1 MTDRKIFSNRL
12 LLAMAFAGVI
22 QYGCQTQTPTAG
34 TPAETSA
41 PTTTAQT
48 TAPATPATTATE
60 DLAWVYEGV
69 EFDMPRVKET
79 SFPDYS
85 VNISDFGAVGDGL
98 TKNTEAFA
106 KAIADVSGK
115 GGGRVVVPRG
125 IWLTGPII
133 MKSNVNLHVEQG
145 ALVKFSDDFSD
156 YELVETSFE
165 GLDTWRNISPIY
177 AQEVEN
183 IAFTGKGVF
192 DGSGDSWRFVK
203 KGKMTASQWKSLIKS
218 GGVLNEKEDTWF
230 PTEQAKL
237 GHERTLSF
245 NVPPYKTKEEF
256 EQVKDFLRPVLVSIV
271 KSKRVLLDG
280 PTFQNSPAW
289 NLHPLMTEDLIV
301 RNLTVRNP
309 WYAQNGDGIDLESCK
324 NVLIYNNSFD
334 VGDDGICFKS
344 GKDADGRRRGMPTEN
359 VVVKNNVVYHG
370 HGGFV
375 IGSEMSGGVRNVHVS
390 NCTFMGTDVGIRF
403 KSTRGRGGVVENIWI
418 SNINMINIPTE
429 AIRFNMFYQ
438 GNSPVLE
445 QDEKAEDEKR
455 DERLLPVTEETPVFR
470 NIHMKNITATGSNT
484 AAMFQGLPEMNLSNV
499 SLENA
504 VLETKNGITMI
515 DADGVKLT
523 NVQVLAAEG
532 PTLTIYNS
540 KNVAVS
546 GLAYGDTSG
555 EVVRLLGDKT
565 QNVTFEQEDFTNA
578 QQQIT
583 SGQRAGD
590 KIYNLQ

>member
-12 LLAMAFAGVI
+12 LMAMAFAGMF
-22 QYGCQTQTPTAG
+22 QYACQTQKPSPGTTQTPPANTASTS
-34 TPAETSA
+34 TPAVPA
-41 PTTTAQT
+41 
-48 TAPATPATTATE
+48 APATGNTE
-60 DLAWVYEGV
+60 AWVYEGV
-69 EFDMPRVKET
+69 EFNMPRVKET
-79 SFPDYS
+79 SFPDYTVS
-85 VNISDFGAVGDGL
+85 ITDFGAVGDGI
-98 TKNTEAFA
+98 TKNTQAIA
-106 KAIADVSGK
+106 KAIDAVAAA
-115 GGGRVVVPRG
+115 GGGRVLIPSG

-133 MKSNVNLHVEQG
+133 MKSNVNIHTEQG
-145 ALVKFSDDFSD
+145 ALVKFSDDFDD

-177 AQEVEN
+177 AKEVEN

-203 KGKMTASQWKSLIKS
+203 KGKMTSSQWKSLLKS
-218 GGVLNEKEDTWF
+218 GGVLNEKGDTWF
-230 PTEQAKL
+230 PTEEAKL
-237 GHERTLSF
+237 GHERTQNF
-245 NVPPYKTKEEF
+245 NVPPYKTREEF
-256 EQVKDFLRPVLVSIV
+256 EQVKDFLRPVMVSIV

-289 NLHPLMTEDLIV
+289 NLHPLMSEDVIV

-334 VGDDGICFKS
+334 VGDDAICFKS
-344 GKDADGRRRGMPTEN
+344 GKDADGRRRGIPTEN
-359 VVVKNNVVYHG
+359 VIVKNNVVYHG

-390 NCTFMGTDVGIRF
+390 NCTFMGTDVGLRF

-418 SNINMINIPTE
+418 SDIDMINIPTE

-438 GNSPVLE
+438 GNSPILE

-455 DERLLPVTEETPVFR
+455 DERLVPVNEETPIFR
-470 NIHMKNITATGSNT
+470 NIFMKNITATGSKT
-484 AAMFQGLPEMNLSNV
+484 AALFQGLPEMNLRNV
-499 SLENA
+499 QLENA
-504 VLETKNGITMI
+504 VLQTENGITMI
-515 DADGVKLT
+515 DSDGIALRNVK
-523 NVQVLAAEG
+523 VLAANG

-546 GLAYGDTSG
+546 GLAYQDTK
-555 EVVRLLGDKT
+555 EPVVRLLGEQTK
-565 QNVTFEQEDFTNA
+565 NVSFENKDFTDA
-578 QQQIT
+578 ARQIT

-590 KIYNLQ
+590 KIYSMK